1 MMTPAKPR
9 LLIFI
14 VAYFAEKSIDKVLRR
29 IPSQLTETY
38 DVEVLTID
46 DSSKDET
53 FAVANATRNS
63 GDIPFKITVLYN
75 PVNQGYGG
83 NQKIGYHYA
92 IERGFDYVAL
102 LHGDGQ
108 YAPEFLPTL
117 VEPLRSGEAEAV
129 FGSRMM
135 NKRDALKGGM
145 PLYKFVG
152 NRILTSIQNRVLG
165 ANLTEFHSGYRVYSV
180 EALKRLPFDRNS
192 NVFHFDTE
200 IIIQLMIAGLRI
212 KELPI
217 PTYYGDEICR
227 VNGMKYA
234 GDVLKA
240 SFQARLQSINLFY
253 DRRFDCAPAVDGRR
267 YPSKLEFD
275 SSHSR
280 VIDLVPA
287 GSRVLDLGSGI
298 GAVGAA
304 LRERKQCTVVGCDYE
319 RGALT
324 QSYDRFFLADLNKGI
339 PAFEGERFDY
349 ILLLDVI
356 EHLSN
361 PEDFLDQLRALGANT
376 GARVVLSTANIGFII
391 MRLSLLLGRFE
402 YGKRG
407 ILDLTHTRLFTM
419 RTLRRA
425 MNAAG
430 FEIETEEGVVVPV
443 PFVFG
448 NSRLSRVLL
457 AINQFLVKVRPTLFG
472 FQLLVT
478 CKARPTLE
486 TLLHDATTSA
496 SEKLEMP
503 ATIDFGQALVQKQK
517 RISAAS

>member
-1 MMTPAKPR
+1 MSPAKPR

-14 VAYFAEKSIDKVLRR
+14 VAYFAEKSIDKVVRR
-29 IPSQLTETY
+29 IPLQLIEIY
-38 DVEVLTID
+38 DVEILVID

-53 FAVANATRNS
+53 FAVASATRNS

-92 IERGFDYVAL
+92 IKRGFNFVAL

-108 YAPEFLPTL
+108 YAPEFLPALT
-117 VEPLRSGEAEAV
+117 EPLLKGEADAV

-152 NRILTSIQNRVLG
+152 NRILTTIQNKVLG

-180 EALKRLPFDRNS
+180 DALKHLPFDRNS

-227 VNGMKYA
+227 VNGVKYA

-240 SFQARLQSINLFY
+240 SFQARLQAINLFY
-253 DRRFDCAPAVDGRR
+253 DPRFDCAAVGDGAR

-280 VIDLVPA
+280 VIELVQA
-287 GSRVLDLGSGI
+287 GSRVLDLGSGM

-304 LRERKQCTVVGCDYE
+304 LRQKKQCTVIGCDFE

-324 QSYDRFFLADLNKGI
+324 QDYDRFFLANLNDGI
-339 PAFEGERFDY
+339 PAFEGEHFDY

-361 PEDFLDQLRALGANT
+361 PENFLDQLRALAART
-376 GARVVLSTANIGFII
+376 GARVIISTANIGFII

-407 ILDLTHTRLFTM
+407 ILDLTHTRLFTLQ
-419 RTLRRA
+419 TLKRA
-425 MNAAG
+425 VKAAG
-430 FEIETEEGVVVPV
+430 FDVETEEGVVVPL

-448 NSRLSRVLL
+448 DSRLSRILL
-457 AINQFLVKVRPTLFG
+457 AINRFLVRIRPKLFG
-472 FQLLVT
+472 FQLLIT
-478 CKARPTLE
+478 CRARPTLE
-486 TLLHDATTSA
+486 TLLHEATTSA
-496 SEKLEMP
+496 TEKLESP
-503 ATIDFGQALVQKQK
+503 RAIEQSRPK
-517 RISAAS
+517 RISAAN